1 MSAVATLA
9 LILAAPLLMAIAVG
23 VVLPQE
29 ISLGGMI
36 VAFFLGSIV
45 SVFVA
50 SEAHAGKIRSASDL
64 LAVIVFGCKAFGW
77 WAAGMA
83 ACGFFVWVLYMGVGR

>member
-1 MSAVATLA
+1 MSAVAALA
-9 LILAAPLLMAIAVG
+9 LILAAPLLLAFAMGA
-23 VVLPQE
+23 VLPKE
-29 ISLGGMI
+29 ISLAGMI

-64 LAVIVFGCKAFGW
+64 WSVIAFGYKAFGW

>member
-1 MSAVATLA
+1 MSAVAALA

-36 VAFFLGSIV
+36 VAFFFGSIV

-50 SEAHAGKIRSASDL
+50 SEAHAGKIHSASDL

-77 WAAGMA
+77 WTLAM
-83 ACGFFVWVLYMGVGR
+83 CGVGILVLGLYSVN

>member
-1 MSAVATLA
+1 MSAVAALA

-23 VVLPQE
+23 AVLPQE

-36 VAFFLGSIV
+36 VALFLGSIV

-64 LAVIVFGCKAFGW
+64 WAAIVFGGKAFGW
-77 WAAGMA
+77 WALAM
-83 ACGFFVWVLYMGVGR
+83 CGVGILVLGLYSAN